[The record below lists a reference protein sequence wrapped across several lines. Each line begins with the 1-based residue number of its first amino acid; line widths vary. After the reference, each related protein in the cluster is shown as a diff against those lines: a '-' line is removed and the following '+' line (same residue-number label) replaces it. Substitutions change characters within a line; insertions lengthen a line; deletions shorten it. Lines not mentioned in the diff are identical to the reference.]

1 MTEPLGV
8 SELWL
13 SVDISLF
20 SVSEC
25 QPVLGRGGEVGCS
38 GQLSIWSCLE
48 ERTLR
53 SSWTQLDTAK
63 HCTGWKDTGEGQHR
77 PPSVSRHR
85 TRVIL
90 EICKLPDAD
99 ERLWK
104 SPRHFKVL
112 PQTVSLKHASIS
124 LERKVKAFS
133 LQGHRKGCSRW
144 EAKP

>member
-38 GQLSIWSCLE
+38 GQLSIWSCLGGE
-48 ERTLR
+48 DIME
-53 SSWTQLDTAK
+53 QLDTAK
-63 HCTGWKDTGEGQHR
+63 HCTGWKGTGEGQHR

-112 PQTVSLKHASIS
+112 PQTVSRKHGSIS

-133 LQGHRKGCSRW
+133 LQVSQERL
-144 EAKP
+144 